1 MIRATWKKLI
11 NRPDAYF
18 MIIEMAIRFP
28 FMLIRTN
35 VFKVFTA
42 DTALKAL
49 RMPSKT
55 HSTNNPSN
63 NTFIAATA
71 YEPSPSRS

>member
-1 MIRATWKKLI
+1 MEKKLI

-42 DTALKAL
+42 EDRK
-49 RMPSKT
+49 SVV
-55 HSTNNPSN
+55 
-63 NTFIAATA
+63 
-71 YEPSPSRS
+71 